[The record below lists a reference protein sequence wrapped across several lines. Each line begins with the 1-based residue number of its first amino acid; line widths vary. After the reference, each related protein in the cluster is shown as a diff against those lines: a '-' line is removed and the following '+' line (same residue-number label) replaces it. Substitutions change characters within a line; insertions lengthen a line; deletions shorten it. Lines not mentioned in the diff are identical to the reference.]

1 MVAVGGIRLELGSL
15 LLEGL
20 LIDVAE
26 RLQDGI
32 AAFEQWGQ
40 TGQVG
45 GGGDEAEADK
55 AQTYRFH

>member
-15 LLEGL
+15 LLQRL
-20 LIDVAE
+20 FVDVAE
-26 RLQDGI
+26 RLQDSI

-45 GGGDEAEADK
+45 GGGDEAEADE